1 MGRRKMRE
9 LSPCIKRNL
18 YRAAGVL
25 LLPFAAK
32 TVCAQVAPPIKYGPE
47 ISTFFTLTE
56 GKPDFGWYG
65 DLPVYGYT
73 LGGFTESHRMLSPEW
88 RGSILRRG
96 GNDHQETILGGPRI
110 ALHYGRFSPY
120 LSLLGGASHSWYYTS
135 WPQEGQPKPSMK
147 EGIGLQWSAVSGVD
161 VYLTKSV
168 SLRAGEL
175 SYSNVFVG
183 TRTLTSL
190 TASTGIVYRPR
201 DRSPF

>member
-1 MGRRKMRE
+1 M
-9 LSPCIKRNL
+9 KRNL

-32 TVCAQVAPPIKYGPE
+32 TVCAQVAPPIKYGPA

-65 DLPVYGYT
+65 DLPVYGFT

-96 GNDHQETILGGPRI
+96 GWDHQETALAGPRV

-120 LSLLGGASHSWYYTS
+120 LSLLGGASHSWYYTG
-135 WPQEGQPKPSMK
+135 WPQKGQPDANAESGHRSAMVGSIGRRRLPDK
-147 EGIGLQWSAVSGVD
+147 ECQPACG
-161 VYLTKSV
+161 
-168 SLRAGEL
+168 
-175 SYSNVFVG
+175 
-183 TRTLTSL
+183 RTLL
-190 TASTGIVYRPR
+190 LECFRRDADAHVFDGKHRYCLPAPRPIAILI
-201 DRSPF
+201 